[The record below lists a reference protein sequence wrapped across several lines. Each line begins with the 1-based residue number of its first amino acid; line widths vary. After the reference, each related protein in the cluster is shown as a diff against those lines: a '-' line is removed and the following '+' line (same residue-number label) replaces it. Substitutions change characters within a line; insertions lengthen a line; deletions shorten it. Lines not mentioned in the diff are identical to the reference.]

1 MDLKKETEQEKLIA
15 VSLIKKDIFEKSDIT
30 DVQSDDTDVE
40 SVQEKE
46 NARPNQNSNRSS
58 MNSIKSAGTTTV
70 DTEYTESLSG
80 ILKRND
86 SPLPEQ
92 VLWSICSETLTFLTT
107 ATPSIIVHPNRLFIC
122 SRSGNVKIQEF
133 SYDLK
138 LHDQTNYL
146 PSTGKNLSIYSLAI
160 TLWTAA
166 DYGLNKS
173 ESPEFSEEFEK
184 LLVMLS
190 DQGAERSAK
199 AILETAIPKHVQ
211 ISSKSVISNYLID
224 GVIDRALGRFGLDQ
238 TSIDKRQPLSVLND
252 VTNGRFANI
261 QSNNSSTVPEVTA
274 LPQSKNSSFALLDT

>member
-1 MDLKKETEQEKLIA
+1 M
-15 VSLIKKDIFEKSDIT
+15 
-30 DVQSDDTDVE
+30 
-40 SVQEKE
+40 
-46 NARPNQNSNRSS
+46 
-58 MNSIKSAGTTTV
+58 
-70 DTEYTESLSG
+70 
-80 ILKRND
+80 ILF
-86 SPLPEQ
+86 LP
-92 VLWSICSETLTFLTT
+92 LWSICSETLTFLTT

-199 AILETAIPKHVQ
+199 AIQIVEKYVRNTIILDLIIVQ
-211 ISSKSVISNYLID
+211 LDICGLGFKTNYKSK
-224 GVIDRALGRFGLDQ
+224 R
-238 TSIDKRQPLSVLND
+238 T
-252 VTNGRFANI
+252 
-261 QSNNSSTVPEVTA
+261 
-274 LPQSKNSSFALLDT
+274 